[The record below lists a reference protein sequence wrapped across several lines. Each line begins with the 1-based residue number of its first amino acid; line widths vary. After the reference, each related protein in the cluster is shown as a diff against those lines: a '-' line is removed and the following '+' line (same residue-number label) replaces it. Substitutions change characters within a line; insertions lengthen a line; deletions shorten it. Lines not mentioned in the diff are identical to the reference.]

1 MRSSYRKPLCSI
13 RSQLAQ
19 VLSYLTLIGFW
30 IIVVVSEL
38 IRGRFREVER
48 AIAEEEKAVVKKPM
62 HEHRPHSQ
70 RAMTG
75 RLHVQESGELGGD
88 SSAESSSGSSSSDE
102 GEDFAMGDFSGGGG
116 IMTV

>member
-1 MRSSYRKPLCSI
+1 LCSI

-62 HEHRPHSQ
+62 HEHRSHSQ

-75 RLHVQESGELGGD
+75 RLHVQENGELGGD